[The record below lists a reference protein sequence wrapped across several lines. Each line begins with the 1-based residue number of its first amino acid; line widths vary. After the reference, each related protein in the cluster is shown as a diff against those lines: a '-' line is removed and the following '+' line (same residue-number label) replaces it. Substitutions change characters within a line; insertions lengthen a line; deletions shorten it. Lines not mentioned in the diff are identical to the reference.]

1 MSFESENYRQ
11 IEQFNVE
18 SPTDYNRESINS
30 EGGDADE
37 TNNNILYQN
46 DENIVN
52 NLNTSDTPLDTTFFG
67 IKSNSELSCILNITV
82 SSVGG
87 GCFAFPYI
95 IDSLGLINS
104 FIIFLFVTICI
115 YYSLDLL
122 RCFVV
127 DTKYFSYALITET
140 ILGKL
145 WSKIYCVTSF
155 LYYLSFVLNYLT
167 LTYSYFQKMVKNSDI
182 DLDLLGAIFL
192 VLTCI
197 LEIFLCIF
205 TSKTAKM
212 HLLSMISLSTFL
224 IILLSIITESF
235 YTFFLSTNELK
246 KFSSDKMF
254 AVLSKKTVFS
264 WFSANITY
272 IYGYSYH
279 CSFPT
284 LMGNLK
290 NVNANNTKTVHI
302 WSFALITVSYLIVG
316 ILGYCIYDNVPEVL
330 FDYTNTSE
338 TKEEDED
345 ILFADKI
352 FFQIILCLFLLS
364 LIPSR
369 YVTVRDNYTSFIGK
383 KKLTSMKDLIITS
396 ILLILCNAVVFI
408 TKKSTK
414 NEIGEFVSSQVNIFT
429 SFVELFGGLFGVFTC
444 FLLPAI
450 NYAAVNGIKK
460 LRSYLGYIISGI
472 FFLIG
477 LIAAGYSIFKIIEN
491 KGKE

>member
-1 MSFESENYRQ
+1 MSFEYENFPKLEEYK
-11 IEQFNVE
+11 IE
-18 SPTDYNRESINS
+18 SPRNS
-30 EGGDADE
+30 TTSEEEADE

-52 NLNTSDTPLDTTFFG
+52 NLNNSDMPLNTTFFG

-87 GCFAFPYI
+87 GCFTFPYI
-95 IDSLGLINS
+95 IDSLGFINS
-104 FIIFLFVTICI
+104 IIIFIFVTICI

-167 LTYSYFQKMVKNSDI
+167 LIYSFFQLIIIKSELNQNENNDY
-182 DLDLLGAIFL
+182 LDLYGIIFL
-192 VLTCI
+192 VLTCA
-197 LEIFLCIF
+197 LEIFLCIY
-205 TSKTAKM
+205 TSKTDKI

-224 IILLSIITESF
+224 IILLSIIIEALYAFFSEES
-235 YTFFLSTNELK
+235 LN
-246 KFSSDKMF
+246 KFTKNKMF
-254 AVLSKKTVFS
+254 AESNLKTIFN
-264 WFSANITY
+264 WFSANISY

-290 NVNANNTKTVHI
+290 NIDSKNSKTVHI
-302 WSFALITVSYLIVG
+302 ASFSLITCSYIIVG
-316 ILGYCIYDNVPEVL
+316 ILGYYIYKQIPQIL
-330 FDYTNTSE
+330 FDYKNNSE
-338 TKEEDED
+338 DM
-345 ILFADKI
+345 LFTDSI
-352 FFQIILCLFLLS
+352 FFRIILCIFLLS
-364 LIPSR
+364 LVPSR
-369 YVTVRDNYTSFIGK
+369 YITVRDNYTSLIGK
-383 KKLTSMKDLIITS
+383 KKLTFIKDLIITS
-396 ILLILCNAVVFI
+396 ILLVIINTVVFI
-408 TKKSTK
+408 TKKSSK
-414 NEIGEFVSSQVNIFT
+414 NEIGEFVSNQVNIFS
-429 SFVELFGGLFGVFTC
+429 SFVKLFGGLFGVFTC
-444 FLLPAI
+444 FLLPVI

-472 FFLIG
+472 FFSIG
-477 LIAAGYSIFKIIEN
+477 LITAVNSIYEMFKN
-491 KGKE
+491 